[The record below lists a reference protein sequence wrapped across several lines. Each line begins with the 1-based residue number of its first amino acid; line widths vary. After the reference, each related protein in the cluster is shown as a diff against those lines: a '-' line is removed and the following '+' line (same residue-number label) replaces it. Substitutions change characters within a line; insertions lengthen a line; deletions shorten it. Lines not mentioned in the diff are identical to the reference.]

1 MSGHGAVLSVVL
13 WFTGVIRL
21 LSPTRMTYVGSL
33 CVPQGVKPLLR
44 LSCSELLRRRLH
56 HAKWLPQQ
64 VPREHHPFCGPE
76 LGSPFPSRRE
86 SLFSDE

>member
-33 CVPQGVKPLLR
+33 CVPQGVKP
-44 LSCSELLRRRLH
+44 
-56 HAKWLPQQ
+56 
-64 VPREHHPFCGPE
+64 
-76 LGSPFPSRRE
+76 
-86 SLFSDE
+86 SL